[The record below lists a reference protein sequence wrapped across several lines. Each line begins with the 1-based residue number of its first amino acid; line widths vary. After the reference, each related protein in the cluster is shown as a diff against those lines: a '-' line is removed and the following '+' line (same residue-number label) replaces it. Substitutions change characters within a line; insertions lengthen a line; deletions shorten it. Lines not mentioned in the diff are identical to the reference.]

1 MIRPRSLRARL
12 SLGVALLVLAILLVV
27 GLVVYYG
34 TERRLTTALDD
45 SLRAAAAQAMA
56 GANVQNG
63 RFTPG
68 PAFNDEADVG
78 DPSAP
83 SLGIVV
89 YSADGATLA
98 RSGSYPQS
106 PPDPA
111 TLVATKRGESVVRTR
126 ADPTTGAR
134 SRVLTTPLREDG
146 ETVALFGIA
155 MSQEPLFDTLEQLR
169 VTLLVLIP
177 LAAVAAA
184 LLAHLLIAR
193 MLRPLERVTRTA
205 ATVTSSDLSRRLG
218 LPHGED
224 EVGRLASSFD
234 AMLERLEDSF
244 ESQRRFVA
252 DASHELRTPV
262 AAVRAIV
269 AVMRSRPRRRREYE
283 QALDDIAAE
292 NERLNTLVERLL
304 ELARSDAGI
313 LEEREPVDL
322 TQLLRDV
329 VASMDILAQTRGL
342 DLVGRIDDGLAV
354 SGNADALVQLFVNLI
369 DNAIKYT
376 DAGLVSVTASQTA
389 DAVRIEVAD
398 TGRGIAD
405 ADLPHVFERFYRG
418 DSSRSSE
425 GTGLGLAVAQET
437 ALAHGGVIEIAVH
450 PGGGTVCQVTLPSGG

>member
-1 MIRPRSLRARL
+1 MRPRSLRARL
-12 SLGVALLVLAILLVV
+12 SLGVALLVLAVLLVV

-34 TERRLTTALDD
+34 TERRLTSALDD

-68 PAFNDEADVG
+68 PAFNDEADAG

-83 SLGIVV
+83 GLGIVV
-89 YSADGATLA
+89 YTPDGVTLA
-98 RSGSYPQS
+98 HSGSYPQS

-111 TLVATKRGESVVRTR
+111 MLAATDQGESVVRTR
-126 ADPTTGAR
+126 TDPTTGVR

-146 ETVALFGIA
+146 ATVALFGVA
-155 MSQEPLFDTLEQLR
+155 MSQEPLFGTLEQLR
-169 VTLLVLIP
+169 VTLLVLMP
-177 LAAVAAA
+177 LAAAAAA
-184 LLAHLLIAR
+184 LLAYLLIAR
-193 MLRPLERVTRTA
+193 TLRPLERVTRTA
-205 ATVTSSDLSRRLG
+205 ASITPSDLSRRLG
-218 LPHGED
+218 SPHGED
-224 EVGRLASSFD
+224 EVGRLATSFD

-269 AVMRSRPRRRREYE
+269 AVTRSRPRRPPEYE
-283 QALDDIAAE
+283 QALDDVAAE
-292 NERLNTLVERLL
+292 SERLNTLVERLL
-304 ELARSDAGI
+304 ELARSDAGSF
-313 LEEREPVDL
+313 EESKPVDL
-322 TQLLRDV
+322 SEVLRDV
-329 VASMDILAQTRGL
+329 VASMDVLARARGL
-342 DLVGRIDDGLAV
+342 ELAGEIDDGLTMN
-354 SGNADALVQLFVNLI
+354 GDADALVQLFVNLI

-376 DAGLVSVTASQTA
+376 DAGVVSVTASRTA
-389 DAVRIEVAD
+389 DAIRIEVAD

-405 ADLPHVFERFYRG
+405 VDLPHVFERFYRG

-437 ALAHGGVIEIAVH
+437 ALAHGGTVEIAVRS
-450 PGGGTVCQVTLPSGG
+450 GGGTLCHVSLPAGG